1 MRLAILTYESLFANR
16 MTRRLLQADVGQV
29 VGIVRSTCLIHGRSL
44 WGSVGHILRRGGP
57 EFFVLKALDTMEY
70 RLAVLWLK
78 LIGQPRRVPTL
89 AKLAVTH
96 HIPLHD
102 SPDVNAP
109 PTMAVIRDWQPDLVA
124 SVYLNQ
130 RIGPDLIGLGRLGCI
145 NVHPALLPR
154 YRGLFP
160 YFWVLANGET
170 VTGVTVH
177 VVEPAFDTGPI
188 IAQHKLDIT
197 PQDTAQSLQYK
208 SARLGAELLVE
219 AVRRIE
225 AGDRGRP
232 QNGTQASYYS
242 WPGSA
247 DFRRF
252 RQQGRRFGTWR
263 ELLSYV

>member
-1 MRLAILTYESLFANR
+1 MRLVVLTYESLFANL
-16 MTRRLLQADVGQV
+16 MTHRLLRADVGQV
-29 VGIVRSTCLIHGRSL
+29 VGIVRSTCLIHGQSL
-44 WGSVGHILRRGGP
+44 WGSVRHILRRGGP
-57 EFFVLKALDTMEY
+57 EFFALKALDTMEY
-70 RLAVLWLK
+70 RLVVLWLK
-78 LIGQPRRVPTL
+78 LIGRPRRVPSL
-89 AKLAVTH
+89 AELATAH
-96 HIPLHD
+96 RIPLHD
-102 SPDVNAP
+102 SADVNAP
-109 PTMAVIRDWQPDLVA
+109 QTMATIRGWQPDLIA

-130 RIGPDLIGLGRLGCI
+130 LIGPELIGLGRRGCI

-160 YFWVLANGET
+160 YFWALANGET

-177 VVEPAFDTGPI
+177 FVEPTFDSGPI
-188 IAQHKLDIT
+188 IAQEEIDIT
-197 PQDTAQSLQYK
+197 PKDTVQSLQYK
-208 SARLGAELLVE
+208 SAQVGAELLVE

-252 RQQGRRFGTWR
+252 RQRGRRFGTWR